1 VWSGFVVD
9 EYGTGGVRSLEEL
22 KGRFEN
28 CMLGLSVMRRSEWI
42 AVRIRDKDRSR
53 GTDLTRSELEEL
65 ENDRRN
71 LASFE
76 FGGDQTHGLV
86 AGRSDRDQQRQID
99 LVVDE
104 DLRSLGSGVADEPSR
119 RCDRP
124 HAGEVARRH

>member
-1 VWSGFVVD
+1 M
-9 EYGTGGVRSLEEL
+9 RSLEEL

-28 CMLGLSVMRRSEWI
+28 RMLGLSVIRRPERI
-42 AVRIRDKDRSR
+42 AVRIRDKDRAR

-71 LASFE
+71 SASFE

-86 AGRSDRDQQRQID
+86 AGRSDRDQQRQVD

-124 HAGEVARRH
+124 HAGEVAWRY